1 MNRRDAIKTS
11 ALFLGYAVSSAS
23 LSSLFI
29 RCQAEVKLDWKP
41 VFLTP
46 VQAQSVAEIAETI
59 LPETATPGAKGIGV
73 PQFIDLMLHESL
85 APEEQQDFLAGLKKL
100 EDDCQSAFGKPFVG
114 CSAEQREAL
123 LLQLDREAAKLPPSV
138 WGITLAPPSPVAFFR
153 RLKSLTMLG
162 YFTSKKVGSEILS
175 YEPNPMGFQACIPL
189 NGMNAWNE

>member
-11 ALFLGYAVSSAS
+11 ALFLGYAVSSAT

-29 RCQAEVKLDWKP
+29 RCQAGVKLDWKP

-46 VQAQSVAEIAETI
+46 AQAQSVAEVAETI
-59 LPETATPGAKGIGV
+59 LPKTSTPGAKELGV
-73 PQFIDLMLHESL
+73 PQFIDLMLKESL

-100 EDDCQSAFGKPFVG
+100 EADCESANGKSFLE
-114 CSAEQREAL
+114 CSQEQREAFL
-123 LLQLDREAAKLPPSV
+123 LKLDREAGKLPPSV

-162 YFTSKKVGSEILS
+162 YFTSKQVGSEILS